1 MPRLEGKRS
10 NNGLYV
16 VLLLVL
22 VVIAIILLDYFGV
35 IHLIPNFGAT

>member
-10 NNGLYV
+10 NNGLYI

-22 VVIAIILLDYFGV
+22 VVVVVVLLEYSGATNV
-35 IHLIPNFGAT
+35 IPNFGAA